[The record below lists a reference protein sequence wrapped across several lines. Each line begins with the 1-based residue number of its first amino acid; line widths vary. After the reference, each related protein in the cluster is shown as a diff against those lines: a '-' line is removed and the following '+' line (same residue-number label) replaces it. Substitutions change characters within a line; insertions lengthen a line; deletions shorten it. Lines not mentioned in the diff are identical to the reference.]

1 MIINLFINSPSYYTE
16 EYGVM
21 DDIYSLCK
29 LISDRIDITL
39 YTDALDTIGITPI
52 IAPKQVLDSGCKEV
66 KMISMRYRMANISL
80 YCDYN
85 NFIKADLALKKVMI
99 VENII
104 DSLYVIKKSLKNK
117 FNYTQIVNDIKNLL
131 HECF

>member
-1 MIINLFINSPSYYTE
+1 MNLFINSPSYYTE

-21 DDIYSLCK
+21 DDIYNLCK
-29 LISDRIDITL
+29 LLSDRIDITL

-52 IAPKQVLDSGCKEV
+52 IAPKQVLDSGCMEV

-104 DSLYVIKKSLKNK
+104 NSLYVIKKRLKNK

-131 HECF
+131 HECFW

>member
-1 MIINLFINSPSYYTE
+1 MNLFINSPSYYTE

-21 DDIYSLCK
+21 DDIYNLCK
-29 LISDRIDITL
+29 LLSDRIDITL

-52 IAPKQVLDSGCKEV
+52 IAPKQVLDSGCMEV

-104 DSLYVIKKSLKNK
+104 NSLYVIKKRLKNK
-117 FNYTQIVNDIKNLL
+117 FNYTQIVNDIKNLM

>member
-39 YTDALDTIGITPI
+39 YTDALDTIGIAPI

-104 DSLYVIKKSLKNK
+104 NSLYVIKKRLKNK

>member
-1 MIINLFINSPSYYTE
+1 MNLFINSPSYYTE

-21 DDIYSLCK
+21 DDIYNLCK
-29 LISDRIDITL
+29 LLSDRIDITL

-52 IAPKQVLDSGCKEV
+52 IAPKQVLDSGCMEV

-99 VENII
+99 AENII
-104 DSLYVIKKSLKNK
+104 NSLYVIKKRLKNK

>member
-1 MIINLFINSPSYYTE
+1 MNLFINSPSYYTE

-21 DDIYSLCK
+21 GDIYNLCK

-85 NFIKADLALKKVMI
+85 NFIKADLALKKVII

-104 DSLYVIKKSLKNK
+104 DSLYVIKKGLKNK

>member
-1 MIINLFINSPSYYTE
+1 MNLFINSPSYYTE

-21 DDIYSLCK
+21 DDIYNLCK

-52 IAPKQVLDSGCKEV
+52 IAPKQVLDSGCMEV

-104 DSLYVIKKSLKNK
+104 NSLYVIKKRLKNK

>member
-1 MIINLFINSPSYYTE
+1 MNLFINSPSYYTE

-21 DDIYSLCK
+21 DDIYNLCK

-39 YTDALDTIGITPI
+39 YTHALDTIGITPI

-104 DSLYVIKKSLKNK
+104 NSLYVIKKRLKNK

>member
-21 DDIYSLCK
+21 DDIYNLCK

-52 IAPKQVLDSGCKEV
+52 IAPKQVLDSGCMEV

-99 VENII
+99 AENII
-104 DSLYVIKKSLKNK
+104 NSLYVIKKRLKNK